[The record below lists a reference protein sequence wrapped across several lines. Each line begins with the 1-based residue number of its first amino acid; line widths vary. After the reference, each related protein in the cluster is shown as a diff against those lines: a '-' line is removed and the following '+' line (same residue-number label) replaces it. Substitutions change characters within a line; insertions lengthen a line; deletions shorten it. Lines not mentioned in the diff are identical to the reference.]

1 MDSKDLISF
10 IPVGKPN
17 AIRSEDL
24 ARLVGAKGIRQ
35 LQDMIASARL
45 QGCLICS
52 GCGAGYWRPANREEL
67 RSFVRT
73 VEARALNTLKVCR
86 GAKERLE
93 QTEGQEYFTDG
104 GEINGGQEN
113 V

>member
-1 MDSKDLISF
+1 MNSRELISF
-10 IPVGKPN
+10 IPVGRGN

-24 ARLVGAKGIRQ
+24 ARLVGAKGVRQ

-73 VEARALNTLKVCR
+73 TEARALNTLKACR

-93 QTEGQEYFTDG
+93 QTEGQAELELG
-104 GEINGGQEN
+104 KE
-113 V
+113 

>member
-1 MDSKDLISF
+1 MEGKELMEI
-10 IPVGKPN
+10 IPVGRAN

-24 ARLVGAKGIRQ
+24 ARLVGAKGVRQ
-35 LQDMIASARL
+35 LQDMIAVARL
-45 QGCLICS
+45 QGYLICS

-73 VEARALNTLKVCR
+73 TESRALNTLKVCR

-93 QTEGQEYFTDG
+93 QTEGQEYFTG
-104 GEINGGQEN
+104 GGQINGF
-113 V
+113 

>member
-1 MDSKDLISF
+1 MEGKELVEI
-10 IPVGKPN
+10 IPVGRAN

-24 ARLVGAKGIRQ
+24 ARLVGAKGVRQ
-35 LQDMIASARL
+35 LQDMIAVARL
-45 QGCLICS
+45 QGYLICS

-73 VEARALNTLKVCR
+73 VEARALNTFKACR
-86 GAKERLE
+86 GAKERLA
-93 QTEGQEYFTDG
+93 QMEGQEYFTDG
-104 GEINGGQEN
+104 GQINGGQEN

>member
-1 MDSKDLISF
+1 MRIDEFATL
-10 IPVGKPN
+10 IPVGREN

-24 ARLVGAKGIRQ
+24 ARLVGVKGVRQ
-35 LQDMIASARL
+35 LQDMIATARL

-67 RSFVRT
+67 RSFVRAT
-73 VEARALNTLKVCR
+73 EARALNTLKACR

-93 QTEGQEYFTDG
+93 LIEGQEYFTDG
-104 GEINGGQEN
+104 GQINGF
-113 V
+113 